1 MTATN
6 RPYVEILYNWHD
18 EFKFGRD
25 IYGPFNTILK
35 ASIFADHVNRD
46 AERLSFEQIKKPRVI
61 EARPVWIELEV
72 HVPAGNMPR
81 GSTRQT

>member
-1 MTATN
+1 MTATK
-6 RPYVEILYNWHD
+6 RAYVEILHNRHD
-18 EFKFGRD
+18 EFKAGRD
-25 IYGPFNTILK
+25 IYGPFDTILK
-35 ASIFADHVNRD
+35 ATIFADHVNSD
-46 AERLSFEQIKKPRVI
+46 SERIAFERFQKPRVI